1 MHWKGHSEP
10 GSQSLEHGTEIKAPV
25 RNINYVLTFWRETM
39 ASWEAGLCG
48 VEVVVTRASLDS
60 GLRGP
65 HLPLPAPPPLPLSIK
80 VTALVTQRKY
90 WLVVKVIGHPTRR
103 HYNS

>member
-65 HLPLPAPPPLPLSIK
+65 QLPPLPL
-80 VTALVTQRKY
+80 
-90 WLVVKVIGHPTRR
+90 VIEGPTGPTGPTGP
-103 HYNS
+103 S

>member
-1 MHWKGHSEP
+1 
-10 GSQSLEHGTEIKAPV
+10 
-25 RNINYVLTFWRETM
+25 M

-65 HLPLPAPPPLPLSIK
+65 HLPLPAPPPPPPPPPAPPPPPPLQGGTAGK
-80 VTALVTQRKY
+80 VDRDTTPRPEKNKHIY
-90 WLVVKVIGHPTRR
+90 KKKNKSTNYNTTEIDRIVVD
-103 HYNS
+103 